1 MSKTKILVAFDLPVP
16 LMNKIEGLFPK
27 LEVKKSCN
35 ETELLQLIDD
45 ANILLTGF
53 FSREIFLKAKKLK
66 WIQATGAGVDKF
78 LFPEVVKSPIVI
90 TNAGD
95 IFATPISEHIILL
108 MLSFCRRMPLFTI
121 NQSKKK
127 WERYGGFTNGI
138 CEELSGKT
146 LGIVGLGKIGSETA
160 KKAKH
165 LGMKILASKKN
176 FNSQKIDYVDKLIPI
191 ENLQILLEESDF
203 VIITAPLT
211 KETQGLIGKVQL
223 QYMKKTSYLI
233 NVSRGKIINE
243 KELIAAL
250 EEHEISGAGLDTF
263 EEEPLPSNS
272 KLWKMKNVII
282 TPHIAGQSNNYL
294 ERLTNS
300 FIQNLEL
307 FMNNQPLNN
316 TVNKKAG
323 Y

>member
-1 MSKTKILVAFDLPVP
+1 MNKTKILVAFDLPVP
-16 LMNKIEGLFPK
+16 FMNKIEAIFPK

-35 ETELLQLIDD
+35 ENELLQLIDD
-45 ANILLTGF
+45 TDILFTGF

-66 WIQATGAGVDKF
+66 WIQTTGAGVDKF

-95 IFATPISEHIILL
+95 IFATPISEHVILL

-121 NQSKKK
+121 NQTKKK
-127 WERYGGFTNGI
+127 WERCGGFTKGI
-138 CEELSGKT
+138 CQELSGKT

-165 LGMKILASKKN
+165 LGMKIIASKKN

-191 ENLQILLEESDF
+191 EDLPILLEESDF

-211 KETQGLIGKVQL
+211 KETQSLIGKEQL
-223 QYMKKTSYLI
+223 QYMKNTSFLI

-243 KELIAAL
+243 KELITAL
-250 EEHEISGAGLDTF
+250 EENKISGAGLDTF
-263 EEEPLPSNS
+263 EEEPLPQNS

-282 TPHIAGQSNNYL
+282 TPHIAGQSNIYL
-294 ERLTNS
+294 ERITNS

-307 FMNNQPLNN
+307 YIANKPMKN

>member
-1 MSKTKILVAFDLPVP
+1 MKKTKILVAFDLPAP
-16 LMNKIEGLFPK
+16 FMDKIEAISPK

-35 ETELLQLIDD
+35 ENELLHLIADTD
-45 ANILLTGF
+45 ILFTGF
-53 FSREIFLKAKKLK
+53 FSRKIFFKAKKLK
-66 WIQATGAGVDKF
+66 WIQTRGTGVDKF

-90 TNAGD
+90 SNAGD

-108 MLSFCRRMPLFTI
+108 MLYFCRRMPLFTI
-121 NQSKKK
+121 NQTEKK

-165 LGMKILASKKN
+165 LGMKIIASKKN

-191 ENLQILLEESDF
+191 EDLSILLEESDF

-211 KETQGLIGKVQL
+211 KETQRLIGKDQF
-223 QYMKKTSYLI
+223 QYMKNTSYLI

-243 KELIAAL
+243 KELITAL
-250 EEHEISGAGLDTF
+250 EEHKISGAGLDTF
-263 EEEPLPSNS
+263 EEEPLPLNS

-282 TPHIAGQSNNYL
+282 TPHIAGQSNIYL
-294 ERLTNS
+294 ERITNS

-307 FMNNQPLNN
+307 YMTNQPMKN